1 MTINSTPT
9 ATDCW
14 YVTGPTA
21 SGKTQIGLELAQRLN
36 AEIISLDSMAIY
48 QQMDIGTAKPTAE
61 QRELVPHHLLDVV
74 SPDTD
79 FSLSQYVQRAHLAI
93 QQIREAGREVLFVG
107 GTPLYLKALLR
118 GIYEGPPADWEFR
131 EQIEKELEEVG
142 IESLHQ
148 RLEQVDPLTAHR
160 LHPNDKRRVIRA
172 LEVYKI
178 TGQPIS
184 HQQDHFDDGLPADQC
199 KVFVLGWPRDVL
211 HARIEKRVEQMFDGG
226 LVEEVEQLLQQ
237 YQNLSRTAYQAV
249 GYREVIEMLQTGG
262 QLSDAIERVI
272 IRTRQF
278 ARRQE
283 TWFRSLSE
291 CRRIEQ
297 MGVANPTETVDAMIA
312 LAEAGDSTENNS

>member
-1 MTINSTPT
+1 MTLNSTPT

-21 SGKTQIGLELAQRLN
+21 SGKTHIGLELAQRIN

-48 QQMDIGTAKPTAE
+48 QQMDIGTAKPTTE
-61 QRELVPHHLLDVV
+61 QREQVPHHLLDVV
-74 SPDTD
+74 SPDKD
-79 FSLSQYVQRAHLAI
+79 FSLSQYVQQAHLAI
-93 QQIREAGREVLFVG
+93 ERIREAGREVLFVG

-148 RLEQVDPLTAHR
+148 RLSQVDPLTAHR
-160 LHPNDKRRVIRA
+160 LHTNDKRRVIRA

-211 HARIEKRVEQMFDGG
+211 HKRIEQRVEQMFDSG
-226 LVEEVEQLLQQ
+226 LVNEVEQLLQQ
-237 YQNLSRTAYQAV
+237 YTTLSRTAFQAV
-249 GYREVIEMLQTGG
+249 GYREVIEMLQSGG
-262 QLSDAIERVI
+262 QLPEAIERVT

-297 MGVANPTETVDAMIA
+297 LGLTDPADTVDAMIA
-312 LAEAGDSTENNS
+312 LAESGNSETTS

>member
-1 MTINSTPT
+1 
-9 ATDCW
+9 
-14 YVTGPTA
+14 
-21 SGKTQIGLELAQRLN
+21 
-36 AEIISLDSMAIY
+36 
-48 QQMDIGTAKPTAE
+48 
-61 QRELVPHHLLDVV
+61 
-74 SPDTD
+74 
-79 FSLSQYVQRAHLAI
+79 
-93 QQIREAGREVLFVG
+93 
-107 GTPLYLKALLR
+107 
-118 GIYEGPPADWEFR
+118 
-131 EQIEKELEEVG
+131 LEEVG

-148 RLEQVDPLTAHR
+148 RLAQVDPLTAHR

-211 HARIEKRVEQMFDGG
+211 HARIEQRVEQMFDSG
-226 LVEEVEQLLQQ
+226 LVDEVEQLLQE
-237 YQNLSRTAYQAV
+237 YQTLSRTAFQAV
-249 GYREVIEMLQTGG
+249 GYREVIEMLQSGG
-262 QLSDAIERVI
+262 QLSEATERVT

-297 MGVANPTETVDAMIA
+297 MGVTDPTETVDAMIA
-312 LAEAGDSTENNS
+312 LAESGNSEEAS

>member
-1 MTINSTPT
+1 MTIKSTPT

-21 SGKTQIGLELAQRLN
+21 SGKTQIGLELAQRIN

-61 QRELVPHHLLDVV
+61 QRELVPHHMLDVV

-79 FSLSQYVQRAHLAI
+79 FSLSQYVQRAHLTI

-131 EQIEKELEEVG
+131 EEIEKELEEVG

-160 LHPNDKRRVIRA
+160 LHPNDKRRIIRA

-184 HQQDHFDDGLPADQC
+184 HQQDHFDDGLPAEQC

-211 HARIEKRVEQMFDGG
+211 HSRIEKRVERMFDSG

-237 YQNLSRTAYQAV
+237 YQNLSRTAFQAV
-249 GYREVIEMLQTGG
+249 GYREVIEMLQTDG
-262 QLSDAIERVI
+262 QLPEAIERVT

-297 MGVANPTETVDAMIA
+297 MGVSDPTETVDAMIA
-312 LAEAGDSTENNS
+312 LAESADSQGKNS